1 MLEDNLIHFF
11 IFFQHDPKN
20 GNTCHMYDLKYE
32 RRLII
37 ISEIFNNLIKVIG
50 CRRSFVEYKNIHD
63 LSIYDDIITV
73 KI

>member
-1 MLEDNLIHFF
+1 
-11 IFFQHDPKN
+11 
-20 GNTCHMYDLKYE
+20 MYDLKYE